1 MFDAK
6 MSAVIVMFFNDSS
19 DHLLRHYDLPI
30 ICIQY
35 TFYYS
40 VQCVITS
47 SGMPYPLQILI
58 LFL

>member
-1 MFDAK
+1 

-30 ICIQY
+30 ISIQY
-35 TFYYS
+35 TFYNS
-40 VQCVITS
+40 VQHIITS